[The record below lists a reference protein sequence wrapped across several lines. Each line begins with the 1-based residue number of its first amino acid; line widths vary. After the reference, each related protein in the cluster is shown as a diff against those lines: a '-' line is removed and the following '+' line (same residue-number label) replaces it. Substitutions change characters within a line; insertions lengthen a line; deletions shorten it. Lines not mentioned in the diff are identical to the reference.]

1 MTRGL
6 LGRGQTARRSAGPRG
21 GRVSPQACA
30 HAHGH
35 AQLAL
40 FIECHPPR
48 VSPPQQAGPASWVGS
63 SAYCRQGCVSGASHG
78 SDPLNVRYPSIFS
91 PNQPSFLTFGTTPS
105 EQHQSPRPT
114 PIQLFINA
122 FLLLSPDSPP
132 TRRADSHGIPYTHTS
147 HASVAHTSLH
157 TAWTTMFRVKTQ
169 GAARARSE
177 RAQPPSYM

>member
-1 MTRGL
+1 MEHAVNRPVTRGL
-6 LGRGQTARRSAGPRG
+6 LGGTNGAALGGSARGSGQSAGLRSCPWAC
-21 GRVSPQACA
+21 QAR
-30 HAHGH
+30 
-35 AQLAL
+35 L
-40 FIECHPPR
+40 IYRMP
-48 VSPPQQAGPASWVGS
+48 SSAGLPSPASWVGS

-132 TRRADSHGIPYTHTS
+132 TRRADSHGIPRTRTPHMRLWLIS
-147 HASVAHTSLH
+147 HSMDHHVPSKDAGGSASA
-157 TAWTTMFRVKTQ
+157 
-169 GAARARSE
+169 
-177 RAQPPSYM
+177 

>member
-1 MTRGL
+1 LYVLGGTNGAALGGSARGS
-6 LGRGQTARRSAGPRG
+6 GQSAGLRSCPWAC
-21 GRVSPQACA
+21 QAR
-30 HAHGH
+30 
-35 AQLAL
+35 L
-40 FIECHPPR
+40 IYRMP
-48 VSPPQQAGPASWVGS
+48 SSAGLPSPASWVGS